1 MKFSEN
7 QKRVRKRDLY
17 LAIFGERGKGKV
29 QRIEFDDENKGYQ
42 MYLERKNQQ
51 AKICSSGSQ
60 LSEQ

>member
-29 QRIEFDDENKGYQ
+29 Q
-42 MYLERKNQQ
+42 
-51 AKICSSGSQ
+51 KI
-60 LSEQ
+60 